1 MAIFKEKRFDLR
13 WLGEIKED
21 GTEIYGHT
29 VASSKTL
36 SGIRKYA
43 ALKKITD
50 YDHNIEEIG
59 GEWCGGIVEVET
71 VIAEHKIKP

>member
-29 VASSKTL
+29 VASSKTVSGL
-36 SGIRKYA
+36 AQCRISQTLNQSTQAHSGI
-43 ALKKITD
+43 LPT
-50 YDHNIEEIG
+50 
-59 GEWCGGIVEVET
+59 CC
-71 VIAEHKIKP
+71 